1 MKTLPLQ
8 YFITQADSFAG
19 KRAARNIP
27 EFDEENIDEI
37 DQIKSQ

>member
-8 YFITQADSFAG
+8 YFITQVDSFSG
-19 KRAARNIP
+19 KRA